1 MNESSQSTNWENPS
15 AEEIRNILTSS
26 RTIAVVGLSPKP
38 ERPSYGVANY
48 LMSNGYSVIPVNPR
62 KTEILG
68 CKSYPDLTAIGKKVD
83 IVDVFRRAEATPPI
97 VEEAIKIGAKYIWL
111 QEGVVSEESYRLA
124 KEAGVTIVMD
134 KCILKEHQQIGI

>member
-15 AEEIRNILTSS
+15 TEEIRNILISS

-48 LMSNGYSVIPVNPR
+48 LMSRGYSVIPVNPR
-62 KTEILG
+62 ETKILG
-68 CKSYPDLTAIGKKVD
+68 FKSYPDLTAIGKKVD
-83 IVDVFRRAEATPPI
+83 VVDIFRRGEATPPI
-97 VEEAIKIGAKYIWL
+97 VEEAIKIGASYIWL

-134 KCILKEHQQIGI
+134 KCILKEHQLLGI